1 MNGVMQ
7 LLIKAVVPFLIGIIA
22 FFIIG
27 WVTGTNEYG
36 GVKTKDDERS
46 KVIKQKAIISSWLLL
61 LLFFMVNV
69 VFDLFDLRDE
79 RLALVP
85 FVYPELLYLLIAI
98 ISYFVYYW
106 IYSRRMRSSGK

>member
-1 MNGVMQ
+1 M
-7 LLIKAVVPFLIGIIA
+7 PFLIGLII

-36 GVKTKDDERS
+36 GVETKDDERS
-46 KVIKQKAIISSWLLL
+46 QLIKQKAIVSSWLLL
-61 LLFFMVNV
+61 LMFLIISF
-69 VFDLFDLRDE
+69 VFDFFNLNDE

-85 FVYPELLYLLIAI
+85 FVYPELLYLLIAV

-106 IYSRRMRSSGK
+106 IYSRRMSSHEK

>member
-1 MNGVMQ
+1 M
-7 LLIKAVVPFLIGIIA
+7 LIKAVVPFLIGLII

-36 GVKTKDDERS
+36 GVETKDDERS
-46 KVIKQKAIISSWLLL
+46 QLIKQKAIVSSWLLL
-61 LLFFMVNV
+61 LMFLIISF
-69 VFDLFDLRDE
+69 VFDFFNLNDE

-85 FVYPELLYLLIAI
+85 FVYPELLYLLIAV

-106 IYSRRMRSSGK
+106 IYSRRMSSHEK